1 MAYLPDNMNVT
12 KQGEKLLLLVRRDV
26 RMTEEI
32 AIAMGIDKSYL
43 PKLYKMEVL
52 PAKPFKKALE
62 VFQVPAAYFLETDKD
77 SVVVAEPHREYPDAE
92 NALLTSL
99 QTENATLRDELRRL
113 TNMLE
118 EERAIKANLAEALKN
133 LSKRD

>member
-1 MAYLPDNMNVT
+1 MNVT

-26 RMTEEI
+26 RTTEEI
-32 AIAMGIDKSYL
+32 ATAMGIDKSYL
-43 PKLYKMEVL
+43 PKLYKMEIL

-62 VFQVPAAYFLETDKD
+62 IFQVPAAYFLGTAKD
-77 SVVVAEPHREYPDAE
+77 PAVVAEPSREYPGSEDTTLASLRAE
-92 NALLTSL
+92 NA
-99 QTENATLRDELRRL
+99 ALRDELRRL